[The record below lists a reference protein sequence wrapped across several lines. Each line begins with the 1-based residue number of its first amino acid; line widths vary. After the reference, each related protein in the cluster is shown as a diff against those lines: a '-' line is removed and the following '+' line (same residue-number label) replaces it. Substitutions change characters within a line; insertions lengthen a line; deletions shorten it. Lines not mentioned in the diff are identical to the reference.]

1 MFIDAFLTIDTIGKQ
16 PKGSLMLE
24 RIKKDL
30 THAHNGTLFGHK
42 KGGYPVIGDNMD
54 GLLEHLS
61 EISQRNTSTG
71 WYPICNQF
79 ENVNFFLLVLQFR
92 ASLRD

>member
-71 WYPICNQF
+71 
-79 ENVNFFLLVLQFR
+79 
-92 ASLRD
+92 

>member
-1 MFIDAFLTIDTIGKQ
+1 MFIDVFLTIDTIGKQ
-16 PKGSLMLE
+16 PECSLVLE

-30 THAHNGTLFGHK
+30 THMHNGILFGHK

-61 EISQRNTSTG
+61 EISQTEKYKHGMISHMH
-71 WYPICNQF
+71 PI
-79 ENVNFFLLVLQFR
+79 
-92 ASLRD
+92 